1 MLTSTRAGGH
11 GGSYWTHV
19 SLIWGSLWPRLTHA
33 MLVSSKHGKHNTF
46 NKQEPPTLFVSPV
59 QRDMPSKPDSFP
71 GLPGILS
78 CPATTHILCGLQKML
93 YGNKCWYICDCQT
106 VHMRVSLH
114 LEVFIHGPMLAPAVS
129 QVRPMSTFLGRR
141 LITFVRPRCRVGA
154 CWWWGM
160 GERRGPGVTSSWA
173 PGRGQSILT
182 HPFLQISLCHSISN
196 FVSYVHNLFVP
207 TVISSLPE
215 LRFISDIWS
224 RHVEACTTHLVSVCD
239 PFLRPPVCVWLCDTH
254 CATIFCPFYLW
265 LGLAT
270 IHRGTAALHLR
281 RLRYLSTITR
291 AHQHKLKRNKQMKSM
306 IHVWCMHV
314 WSMYIKC
321 MSAGTY

>member
-1 MLTSTRAGGH
+1 ML
-11 GGSYWTHV
+11 
-19 SLIWGSLWPRLTHA
+19 I
-33 MLVSSKHGKHNTF
+33 
-46 NKQEPPTLFVSPV
+46 
-59 QRDMPSKPDSFP
+59 
-71 GLPGILS
+71 
-78 CPATTHILCGLQKML
+78 
-93 YGNKCWYICDCQT
+93 YICDGQT
-106 VHMRVSLH
+106 VHIGVSLH

-196 FVSYVHNLFVP
+196 FVSYLHNLFVP

-306 IHVWCMHV
+306 MHEWCMYV
-314 WSMYIKC
+314 WSIYIC
-321 MSAGTY
+321 IYSWSSTYSQKIVKFDFSLADEFYFHHPLTVYHAVHVHTM

>member
-33 MLVSSKHGKHNTF
+33 MLVSSKHSKHNTF
-46 NKQEPPTLFVSPV
+46 NKQEPVCRRPYLCLLFREICPPSPIASQACRAFFLV
-59 QRDMPSKPDSFP
+59 QRPPTSFVACKRCYTV
-71 GLPGILS
+71 INADIYMWLS
-78 CPATTHILCGLQKML
+78 NSYVGSIHPWTHACTCSESGETYEHLSWK
-93 YGNKCWYICDCQT
+93 KAHHIC
-106 VHMRVSLH
+106 
-114 LEVFIHGPMLAPAVS
+114 EA
-129 QVRPMSTFLGRR
+129 QVQG
-141 LITFVRPRCRVGA
+141 GG

-306 IHVWCMHV
+306 IHMWFMHV